1 MSNASRASSPP
12 STGEAPRTDGDGPLP
27 LHPIDGTQRFW
38 MRTFPWLF
46 APRDGRGSLF
56 TRALGMV
63 LVVPLTILT
72 PVSLTYQAYLNRIF
86 HRSITARVGHAA
98 LIPVTTWLV
107 MLASASLVGPRPV
120 THDLDAANLFLF
132 NGSAIVAIVLGAY
145 YATWAILERDLL
157 WGVALVALVFGMW
170 IGANLQFTLTHADD
184 PAAPF
189 YAAWNTPH
197 NPWMWMA
204 ITSLGQALSH
214 LPEPDLPPRL
224 NGTHD
229 WVPLR
234 AYLLGSR
241 DESSH
246 PATRQ
251 SCVGRCARMISHFF
265 FGPLDEWIAA
275 PRLLPVYL
283 LEALW
288 CAGHRRARRD
298 AIYAL
303 ADASLARGNPALDF
317 IGTGGGRFLSRP

>member
-1 MSNASRASSPP
+1 MSDSSTSRSD
-12 STGEAPRTDGDGPLP
+12 EPRSERDTVRP

-120 THDLDAANLFLF
+120 SHDVTAANLFLL
-132 NGSAIVAIVLGAY
+132 NGSAIVAGVLAVY
-145 YATWAILERDLL
+145 YATWAILERDAL

-184 PAAPF
+184 PSAPF
-189 YAAWNTPH
+189 YAAWKTLH

-214 LPEPDLPPRL
+214 IPEPDLPPRL

-234 AYLLGSR
+234 AYVLGPRSN
-241 DESSH
+241 STH

-251 SCVGRCARMISHFF
+251 ACVHRFARMISHFL
-265 FGPLDEWIAA
+265 FGPVDEWIAA
-275 PRLLPVYL
+275 PRLLPVYV
-283 LEALW
+283 LEAMW
-288 CAGHRRARRD
+288 CVGHRRARRD

-317 IGTGGGRFLSRP
+317 IGTGGGRFLSSP